1 MSCSELKAPETLIET
16 DSLPVWMTPA
26 GLTMFCLQR
35 RNQCASIDAQTG
47 EHLHREIDEDLL
59 VLRSEDLDLGDVRDA
74 EEL

>member
-16 DSLPVWMTPA
+16 DS
-26 GLTMFCLQR
+26 
-35 RNQCASIDAQTG
+35 IDAQTG
-47 EHLHREIDEDLL
+47 ELLHREIDEDLL